1 MITSGPQLLS
11 YQTGNTFLHRLDPRA
26 KLLGAAVIVAGVLLA
41 GTPAAMVAAYALGAV
56 AGLLARPLVPALAR
70 TLRPLLVLI
79 IVFGI
84 IITFVTPG
92 HALFRLGP
100 VVFTRDGL
108 DLGVRLGLQAF
119 LIVYA
124 TSLLTLTTPPLSLA
138 AAMEWV
144 LGFLRWFKVPVHDI
158 IAMVAIGLT
167 FVPLLIGEVQKVIAA
182 QRARGADLS
191 IMSLMDEDSMGAL
204 MIPLLLANLRR
215 GEELADSMEA
225 RLYGTGPRSS
235 LIVWR
240 WTRVDTLTSILLL
253 LGLGVILLLSFSALG
268 KL

>member
-1 MITSGPQLLS
+1 MIASGPQLLS
-11 YQTGNTFLHRLDPRA
+11 YQTGTSFLHRLDPRT
-26 KLLGAAVIVAGVLLA
+26 KLLGAAVIVTGVLLA
-41 GTPAAMVAAYALGAV
+41 GRPSAMVAAYLLGAA
-56 AGLLARPLVPALAR
+56 AGLLARSLLPALAR
-70 TLRPLLVLI
+70 TLRPLVILI
-79 IVFGI
+79 IIFGI

-92 HALFRLGP
+92 HALFRIGP
-100 VVFTRDGL
+100 IVFTQDGL
-108 DLGVRLGLQAF
+108 DLAVRLGLQAL
-119 LIVYA
+119 LIVYG

-144 LGFLRWFKVPVHDI
+144 LGFLRWFKVPVRDI

-167 FVPLLIGEVQKVIAA
+167 FVPLLIEEVQKVIAA

-191 IMSLMDEDSMGAL
+191 MMSLLDEDSMGAL

-235 LIVWR
+235 LVVWHWSR
-240 WTRVDTLTSILLL
+240 TDLFTSIVLLL
-253 LGLGVILLLSFSALG
+253 TLAVIAALAFTPLG
-268 KL
+268 KF